1 MVDIQHIRNFAII
14 AHIDHGKST
23 LADRILEMTGTIHK
37 LKMKEQILDRMD
49 IERERGITIKAQ
61 AVKINYTNKDKEQYH
76 LNLIDTPGHV
86 DFTYEVSRSL
96 AACEGAVLLI
106 DATQG
111 FQAQTIANLY
121 LALEQDLMI
130 IPVINKVDLPSAR
143 PEALKREINHIIGNE
158 ENEIISI
165 SAKTGEGVDELL
177 ERIITEIPPPKGNE
191 KDSLRALII
200 DAHYDDYRGV
210 IIYIRIVDGS
220 IKKNDWIKMMSSGK
234 KFQVG
239 EIGVFKPDMTPV
251 DSLKSGDVGYIIA
264 TIREIADSRIG
275 DTITSFEKPADN
287 PLPGYKQPKSMVF
300 CGLYPVEPAD
310 YNRLSLALDKLSL
323 NDSSFSYQAETSQA
337 LGFGFRCGF
346 LGVLHL
352 EIIKERL
359 EREYELELVIT
370 VPNVVYRITET
381 NGEVREIE
389 NPEDFP
395 DNTRLEKV
403 EEPFVK
409 LNLVT
414 PPEFMGAMMELNHKK
429 RAEYIKMEYLS
440 EERVS
445 LEYKLP
451 LAELII
457 DYYDKIKAGSKGYAS
472 IDYEF
477 DDFRKADLV
486 KVQILINGEPLD
498 AVSFLAHRDVAT
510 RRGRQMVMKLR
521 RGIPRHLFDIPIQ
534 AQVGGRIVARETI
547 KALRKDVTA
556 KCYGGDITRKRKLL
570 SKQKEGKK
578 RMKMVGNINIPQ
590 DALLSVLE
598 IGDED

>member
-1 MVDIQHIRNFAII
+1 MVDIQYIRNFAII

-23 LADRILEMTGTIHK
+23 LADRILEMTGTISK

-61 AVKINYTNKDKEQYH
+61 AVKIDYTNKDKEQYN

-86 DFTYEVSRSL
+86 DFTYEVSRSM

-111 FQAQTIANLY
+111 FQAQTLANLY
-121 LALEQDLMI
+121 LALEQDLVI

-143 PEALKREINHIIGNE
+143 PEALRREIHHIIGNE

-165 SAKTGEGVDELL
+165 SAKTGLGVDELL
-177 ERIITEIPPPKGNE
+177 ERIIIEIPPPKGNE
-191 KDSLRALII
+191 NDSLRALII

-210 IIYIRIVDGS
+210 IIYIRLIDGS
-220 IKKNDWIKMMSSGK
+220 IKKNDWIKMMSSGN

-239 EIGVFKPDMTPV
+239 EVGVFKPDMTPINL
-251 DSLKSGDVGYIIA
+251 LKAGDVGYMIA
-264 TIREIADSRIG
+264 TIRNISDSRIG
-275 DTITSFEKPADN
+275 DTITGFEKPAVN
-287 PLPGYKQPKSMVF
+287 PLPGYKLPKSMVF
-300 CGLYPVEPAD
+300 CGLYPVETAD
-310 YNRLSLALDKLSL
+310 FNHLSQALDKLSL

-359 EREYELELVIT
+359 EREYELELIIT

-381 NGEVREIE
+381 NGSVKEIE

-395 DNTRLEKV
+395 DNTRLEMV

-409 LNLVT
+409 LTLVT

-521 RGIPRHLFDIPIQ
+521 SGIPRHLFDIPIQ

>member
-61 AVKINYTNKDKEQYH
+61 AVKIDYTSKDKEQYH

-86 DFTYEVSRSL
+86 DFTYEVSRSM

-121 LALEQDLMI
+121 LALEQDLVI

-143 PEALKREINHIIGNE
+143 PDALKREIKHIIGHE

-165 SAKTGEGVDELL
+165 SAKTGTGVDELL
-177 ERIITEIPPPKGNE
+177 ERIIAEIPPPKGNE
-191 KDSLRALII
+191 NDSLRSLII

-210 IIYIRIVDGS
+210 IIYVRIVDGS
-220 IKKNDWIKMMSSGK
+220 INKNDWIKMMSSGK

-251 DSLKSGDVGYIIA
+251 DFLKAGDVGYMIA
-264 TIREIADSRIG
+264 TIRDIADSRIG
-275 DTITSFEKPADN
+275 DTITSFEKPTDN
-287 PLPGYKQPKSMVF
+287 PLPGYKRPKSMVF

-381 NGEVREIE
+381 NGKVQEIE

-409 LNLVT
+409 LTLVT

-457 DYYDKIKAGSKGYAS
+457 DYYDKVKSGSKGYAS

-477 DDFRKADLV
+477 DDFRQADLV
-486 KVQILINGEPLD
+486 KVQILINSEPLD
-498 AVSFLAHRDVAT
+498 AVSFLAHRDIAT
-510 RRGRQMVMKLR
+510 RRGREMVMKLR

-556 KCYGGDITRKRKLL
+556 KCYGGDVSRKRKLL
-570 SKQKEGKK
+570 QKQKEGKK
-578 RMKMVGNINIPQ
+578 KMKMVGNINIPQ
-590 DALLSVLE
+590 DALLSVLDL
-598 IGDED
+598 GDED

>member
-1 MVDIQHIRNFAII
+1 MIDINHIRNFAII

-61 AVKINYTNKDKEQYH
+61 AVKIDYTNKDNEQYH

-86 DFTYEVSRSL
+86 DFTYEVSRSM

-121 LALEQDLMI
+121 LALEQDLVI

-143 PEALKREINHIIGNE
+143 PDALKREIKHIIGHE

-165 SAKTGEGVDELL
+165 SAKTGTGVEELL

-191 KDSLRALII
+191 NESLRSLII

-210 IIYIRIVDGS
+210 IIYVRIVDGS

-234 KFQVG
+234 KFQIG
-239 EIGVFKPDMTPV
+239 EVGVFKPDMTPV
-251 DSLKSGDVGYIIA
+251 DSLKAGDVGYIIA
-264 TIREIADSRIG
+264 TIRDIADSRIG
-275 DTITSFEKPADN
+275 DTITNFEKPADN

-370 VPNVVYRITET
+370 VPNVVYRITEI
-381 NGEVREIE
+381 NGNPHEIE

-395 DNTRLEKV
+395 ENTRLEKV

-409 LNLVT
+409 LTLVT

-429 RAEYIKMEYLS
+429 RAEYVKMEYLS

-457 DYYDKIKAGSKGYAS
+457 DYYDKVKAGSKGYAS

-477 DDFRKADLV
+477 DDFRQADLV

-498 AVSFLAHRDVAT
+498 AVSFLAHRDIAT
-510 RRGRQMVMKLR
+510 RRGREMVMKLR

-556 KCYGGDITRKRKLL
+556 KCYGGDVSRKRKLL
-570 SKQKEGKK
+570 QKQKEGKK

-590 DALLSVLE
+590 DALLSVLD

>member
-61 AVKINYTNKDKEQYH
+61 AVKIDYTNKDKEQYH

-86 DFTYEVSRSL
+86 DFTYEVSRSM

-121 LALEQDLMI
+121 LALEQDLVI

-143 PEALKREINHIIGNE
+143 PEALKREIKHIIGHE

-177 ERIITEIPPPKGNE
+177 ERIIDEIPPPKGNE
-191 KDSLRALII
+191 NDSLRSLII

-234 KFQVG
+234 KFQIG

-251 DSLKSGDVGYIIA
+251 DSLKAGDVGYIIA

-287 PLPGYKQPKSMVF
+287 PLPGYNQPKSMVF

-477 DDFRKADLV
+477 DDFRQADLV

-510 RRGRQMVMKLR
+510 RRGREMVMKLR
-521 RGIPRHLFDIPIQ
+521 RGIPRHLFDIP
-534 AQVGGRIVARETI
+534 
-547 KALRKDVTA
+547 
-556 KCYGGDITRKRKLL
+556 
-570 SKQKEGKK
+570 
-578 RMKMVGNINIPQ
+578 M
-590 DALLSVLE
+590 
-598 IGDED
+598 